1 MNFRVLVDL
10 KRIVAYIC
18 PFCSNMSSKSLSIF
32 NFSGKDKVQL
42 ICPTHGCHET
52 CVTIAE
58 KHDKYKFD
66 IECPIC
72 GDNHSYTTT
81 KENFWN
87 KPLLTYKCP
96 VAGIDVFFAGEK
108 DLVENMLNENTDM
121 FSDILDEFDDDD
133 DYDGRKGAEEV
144 NPHMNKVMKI
154 LMIVVA
160 LIIAFILIFAVGKAA
175 GIFKSIG
182 SGTTTED
189 SSDKDTVKV
198 PDIVGKTEE
207 EATKAKSAAEALF
220 AGGVDMS
227 NVPTVTVSAESFGKT
242 VLDVIAETKI
252 VPSKAEGRRLIQQ
265 GGLSINGEKVTEV
278 ARLFT
283 EEDIQD
289 GAALIKRGKKNYTKI
304 VVE

>member
-96 VAGIDVFFAGEK
+96 VAGIDVFLPVKKIWLKICLTKTLICFQI
-108 DLVENMLNENTDM
+108 
-121 FSDILDEFDDDD
+121 FS
-133 DYDGRKGAEEV
+133 
-144 NPHMNKVMKI
+144 MNLTMTTV
-154 LMIVVA
+154 
-160 LIIAFILIFAVGKAA
+160 IFLL
-175 GIFKSIG
+175 
-182 SGTTTED
+182 T
-189 SSDKDTVKV
+189 
-198 PDIVGKTEE
+198 
-207 EATKAKSAAEALF
+207 
-220 AGGVDMS
+220 
-227 NVPTVTVSAESFGKT
+227 
-242 VLDVIAETKI
+242 
-252 VPSKAEGRRLIQQ
+252 
-265 GGLSINGEKVTEV
+265 
-278 ARLFT
+278 
-283 EEDIQD
+283 
-289 GAALIKRGKKNYTKI
+289 
-304 VVE
+304 

>member
-96 VAGIDVFFAGEK
+96 VAGIDVFFA
-108 DLVENMLNENTDM
+108 
-121 FSDILDEFDDDD
+121 
-133 DYDGRKGAEEV
+133 
-144 NPHMNKVMKI
+144 
-154 LMIVVA
+154 
-160 LIIAFILIFAVGKAA
+160 
-175 GIFKSIG
+175 
-182 SGTTTED
+182 
-189 SSDKDTVKV
+189 V
-198 PDIVGKTEE
+198 P
-207 EATKAKSAAEALF
+207 
-220 AGGVDMS
+220 
-227 NVPTVTVSAESFGKT
+227 
-242 VLDVIAETKI
+242 
-252 VPSKAEGRRLIQQ
+252 
-265 GGLSINGEKVTEV
+265 
-278 ARLFT
+278 
-283 EEDIQD
+283 
-289 GAALIKRGKKNYTKI
+289 
-304 VVE
+304 